1 MAGDIQSSFKDL
13 VGNASKE
20 KSDFKGFFLL
30 VLGLLVGMFL
40 GYQLNLEKSAQIMAD
55 KDCAVCQ
62 ENLGIMVS
70 NFNVLAKNCTEAKT
84 FRDVAILPAL
94 QVNNTIRVYS

>member
-1 MAGDIQSSFKDL
+1 MADDIQSSFKNM
-13 VGNASKE
+13 VGSAAKE

-30 VLGLLVGMFL
+30 VLGLLVGLFL

-55 KDCAVCQ
+55 KDCGICQ
-62 ENLGIMVS
+62 ENIGIMVS
-70 NFNVLAKNCTEAKT
+70 NFNVLAKNCTQAKT

-94 QVNNTIRVYS
+94 NANNTIRVYT